1 MDLGN
6 HEEDGSQ
13 EVNQR
18 IQVKVSGANSRG
30 DREKLT
36 MSDDSMMSLWSQG
49 TRLMNVGQVLQ
60 EQTCIIQACAQFYT
74 L

>member
-6 HEEDGSQ
+6 REEDGSQ

-30 DREKLT
+30 DRGKLT
-36 MSDDSMMSLWSQG
+36 RSVDSMMSLWSQG

-60 EQTCIIQACAQFYT
+60 EQTCIIQACAQLYT